1 MDRQKNTPYQQALN
15 YLYSFI
21 DYEKHPP
28 SSRRAAQHNLARTR
42 ALLAAVGNP
51 QEQFAS
57 VVAAGTKGKGSTC
70 AMLESMLRA
79 AGYRTGLWTSPHL
92 NSYRERIQVDRQLI
106 SQQAV
111 IEGVER
117 LRPVVAAFD
126 SERYGAPTTFELGF
140 ALALCYFA
148 EQQAQVAV
156 LEVGLGGRYDCA
168 NAVTPLLS
176 LISSISYDHTKQLG
190 NTLGEIAYQKAGIL
204 KNGVSA
210 ITVPQHPD
218 AMATLKQV
226 AAEVGTQPFWRAD
239 TAGMR
244 ELNTEPNAPML
255 HYPVDPLPALR
266 GPFQRENARLAVA
279 AAWQLRAQGWSI
291 SAEAL
296 RDGLAAV
303 HWPGRM
309 EVAGQS
315 PLIVLD
321 GAHNGDSAHKLAAA
335 LATEFQFERLLLVLG
350 MSHDKPFETI
360 LSALVPQAS
369 ALVLTRSR
377 HPRAHVDLDK
387 IAAVARPMLRGELRF
402 TGDIPEA
409 LEQAQALARPGDLIC
424 VTGSLFVVG
433 AARETLGIAAVCD

>member
-1 MDRQKNTPYQQALN
+1 MDRRKNTPYQQALN

-21 DYEKHPP
+21 DYEKRPPP
-28 SSRRAAQHNLARTR
+28 SRQAAQHNLARTQ

-70 AMLESMLRA
+70 AMLESILQA

-92 NSYRERIQVDRQLI
+92 NSYRERIQIDRQLI

-126 SERYGAPTTFELGF
+126 SERYGVPTTFELGF
-140 ALALCYFA
+140 ALALRYFA

-204 KNGVSA
+204 KPGVPA

-218 AMATLKQV
+218 AMATLQEV
-226 AAEVGTQPFWRAD
+226 AAEVGIGGGGLLLADEHGTRQGDDTLQP
-239 TAGMR
+239 
-244 ELNTEPNAPML
+244 
-255 HYPVDPLPALR
+255 YPVDPLPALR
-266 GPFQRENARLAVA
+266 GSFQRENARLAVA
-279 AAWQLRAQGWSI
+279 AAWQLRAQGWAI
-291 SAEAL
+291 SPEAL

-335 LATEFQFERLLLVLG
+335 LASEFQFERLLLVLG

-409 LEQAQALARPGDLIC
+409 LEQAQALAHPGDLIC